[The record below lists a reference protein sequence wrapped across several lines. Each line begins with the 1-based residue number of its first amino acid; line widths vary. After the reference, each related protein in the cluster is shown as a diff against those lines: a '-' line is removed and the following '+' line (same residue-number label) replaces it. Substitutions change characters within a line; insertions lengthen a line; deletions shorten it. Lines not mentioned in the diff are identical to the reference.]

1 MTFLIKCVTRD
12 EFIHPCFLTQIMK
25 YKVNF
30 KRKHLHWWKMLEFKN
45 SNETFWVIFKH
56 CAFVAINAINFII
69 VIRLIFFILNA
80 IWPFLGS

>member
-30 KRKHLHWWKMLEFKN
+30 KRKHLVENARIQKFKY
-45 SNETFWVIFKH
+45 

>member
-1 MTFLIKCVTRD
+1 
-12 EFIHPCFLTQIMK
+12 
-25 YKVNF
+25 
-30 KRKHLHWWKMLEFKN
+30 MLEFKN

-80 IWPFLGS
+80 IWPFLGSYVTLKLALHVINIQTGRS